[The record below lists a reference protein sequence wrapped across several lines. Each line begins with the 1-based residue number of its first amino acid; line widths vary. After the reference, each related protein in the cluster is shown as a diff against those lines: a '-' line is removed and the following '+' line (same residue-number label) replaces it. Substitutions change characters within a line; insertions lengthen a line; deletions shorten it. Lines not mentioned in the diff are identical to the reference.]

1 VIAHIVLF
9 TPKAGL
15 NTEDMRSFAQAILRT
30 CSDIPQV
37 KRAIVGRNADID
49 AGYARNFG
57 DKTYKYAAVLEFES
71 KDDLVSYLKHPSH
84 QALGRQFWQHCEAT
98 VIMEVE
104 FAYASSP
111 DADDLLV

>member
-1 VIAHIVLF
+1 MIAHIVLF

-15 NTEDMRSFAQAILRT
+15 DTEDMRSFAQAILRT

-37 KRAIVGRNADID
+37 RRAIVGKRADID
-49 AGYARNFG
+49 AGYMRNFG
-57 DKTYKYAAVLEFES
+57 DKTYRYAAVLEFQS

-84 QALGRQFWQHCEAT
+84 QALGRQFWEHCEAT

-104 FAYASSP
+104 FAHASSP
-111 DADDLLV
+111 GAADLLV